1 MSQRRIES
9 EEAEMIYT
17 PLTNKA
23 MRLAYDAHHGQTD
36 ESGLPYIFH
45 PYHLAEQMTDEIT
58 VCVALLHDVLED
70 TSVSIEELELEFP
83 KEVTEAL
90 RLLTH
95 MEDTEYFEYVRA
107 IEKNP
112 VAKAVKLADIDHNA
126 DQTRFAGCADVEE
139 ERLERWKKKY
149 AKAREILEGKEELS
163 GGAIPGVARESA
175 VDR

>member
-1 MSQRRIES
+1 
-9 EEAEMIYT
+9 MIYT

-36 ESGLPYIFH
+36 KSGLPYIFH

-70 TSVSIEELELEFP
+70 TSVSLEELELEFP
-83 KEVTEAL
+83 GEVTEAL

-95 MEDTEYFEYVRA
+95 MEDKEYFEYVRA

-112 VAKAVKLADIDHNA
+112 AAKAVKLADIDHNA
-126 DQTRFAGCADVEE
+126 DQTRFAGCTDVTQEQ
-139 ERLERWKKKY
+139 LERWKKKY
-149 AKAREILEGKEELS
+149 AKAGEILRGKK
-163 GGAIPGVARESA
+163 
-175 VDR
+175 